1 MRLLRA
7 YAPALA
13 WAAIIASLAGASS
26 LPSAPRVPHF
36 DKLAHFGAYAVLGV
50 LLGWG
55 WLSAGRRPGRGWLLL
70 FALLLGLSDE
80 VRHARNPAR
89 TAEVADWVADAL
101 GAMTG
106 LFLAS
111 RVLARRR
118 EDGR

>member
-1 MRLLRA
+1 MRLLTA
-7 YAPALA
+7 YAPALV
-13 WAAIIASLAGASS
+13 WAIIIATAAGASS
-26 LPSAPRVPHF
+26 LPATPPVPHF
-36 DKLAHFGAYAVLGV
+36 DKLAHFGAYAVLGA

-55 WLSAGRRPGRGWLLL
+55 WLSAGRQPRRGWLLL

-80 VRHARNPAR
+80 VRHAYNPAR

-106 LFLAS
+106 LYLAT

-118 EDGR
+118 EHRR